1 MTGSDARS
9 SFGYFFSNLCPHKK
23 IQASRM
29 TFRCERFGM
38 NLGVY
43 SEIQLFKKFYER
55 KIFENFR
62 VDVFE

>member
-1 MTGSDARS
+1 MLALASVTS
-9 SFGYFFSNLCPHKK
+9 SLIYVPVK

>member
-1 MTGSDARS
+1 MLALVSVTS
-9 SFGYFFSNLCPHKK
+9 SLIYVPLKN
-23 IQASRM
+23 QASRM

>member
-1 MTGSDARS
+1 MLALASVTTSLIYGPVK
-9 SFGYFFSNLCPHKK
+9 NV
-23 IQASRM
+23 QASRL